1 MKILKKLLVGFIA
14 LIAVLL
20 IIALFVPKQY
30 TVSVSETINKPKQQ
44 VYDYV
49 KTLRNQTQYSEWVK
63 ADPNLNP
70 EIIGTDGTVGA
81 IQRWDSKN
89 DNIGEDVGQGE
100 QEIKNMTEDR
110 IDLELRFK
118 RPFESKANAANIFKA
133 ISENSTLITS
143 EFYAKDVYPFN
154 LMSYTFGQSII
165 KKTQIQNLKNIK
177 QILESQ

>member
-1 MKILKKLLVGFIA
+1 M
-14 LIAVLL
+14 
-20 IIALFVPKQY
+20 
-30 TVSVSETINKPKQQ
+30 SVSETINKPKQQ

-100 QEIKNMTEDR
+100 QEIKT
-110 IDLELRFK
+110 
-118 RPFESKANAANIFKA
+118 
-133 ISENSTLITS
+133 
-143 EFYAKDVYPFN
+143 
-154 LMSYTFGQSII
+154 
-165 KKTQIQNLKNIK
+165 
-177 QILESQ
+177 